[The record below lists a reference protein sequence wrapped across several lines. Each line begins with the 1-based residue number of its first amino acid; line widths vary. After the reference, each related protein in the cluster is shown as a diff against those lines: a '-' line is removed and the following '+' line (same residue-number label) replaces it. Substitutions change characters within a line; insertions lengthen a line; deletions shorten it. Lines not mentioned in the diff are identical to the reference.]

1 MATQTEIY
9 KTIIDAMSDNEEV
22 VAFCEKKLAALA
34 KKTAREEEKAKESQ
48 KFRDDIVAVLDA
60 AEGPL
65 SAKDIAEEMGAPSR
79 KVAAN
84 MTYVVKSGRAEK
96 VKEPKSAAFKYV
108 VAVH

>member
-9 KTIIDAMSDNEEV
+9 TTIINAMSDNEEV

-48 KFRDDIVAVLDA
+48 KFRDDIVSVLDA

-65 SAKDIAEEMGAPSR
+65 SAKEIAEEMGAPSR

-84 MTYVVKSGRAEK
+84 MTYIVKAGRAEK
-96 VKEPKSAAFKYV
+96 AKEPKSTAFKYV
-108 VAVH
+108 VAIH